1 MIINRIASMVFDSF
15 EGTDFIVAILG
26 RTGSYVASKL
36 DVFES
41 VFADQR
47 ILDEL
52 CRRIDD
58 GHEPLITHIDSY
70 LLAASALT
78 SGFDNIGYVVILLP
92 VDTSEKSIDCLDFLE
107 IILNQ
112 CSLLAGLV
120 DQNQQLS
127 QSSKAE
133 LASVN

>member
-1 MIINRIASMVFDSF
+1 MIFDSF
-15 EGTDFIVAILG
+15 EGTDLIVAILD
-26 RTGSYVASKL
+26 RTGSYVASRL

-70 LLAASALT
+70 LLAAKAVT
-78 SGFDNIGYVVILLP
+78 SGLDNIGYAVILLP
-92 VDTSEKSIDCLDFLE
+92 ACTFEKSFGCLDYIE
-107 IILNQ
+107 IILDQ
-112 CSLLAGLV
+112 FSLLAGLLS
-120 DQNQQLS
+120 QNQQLQ

-133 LASVN
+133 LASFAGVN